1 MPGKILPVYTSTL
14 RENMN
19 NYERPLKSSKASPND
34 AAGNSLPLLPQT
46 PISTDTR
53 LFYTAQECAEILRYE
68 KPDKVY
74 LLVRSGILKGFKRG
88 KRWLIDKEHF
98 DRWCRRKCGLI

>member
-1 MPGKILPVYTSTL
+1 MPSKFLQEHTRPL
-14 RENMN
+14 RENMS
-19 NYERPLKSSKASPND
+19 NYERPLKSSKATPID

-46 PISTDTR
+46 PVKQ

-88 KRWLIDKEHF
+88 KRWLIDKEYF
-98 DRWCRRKCGLI
+98 DRWCRRKCGIL